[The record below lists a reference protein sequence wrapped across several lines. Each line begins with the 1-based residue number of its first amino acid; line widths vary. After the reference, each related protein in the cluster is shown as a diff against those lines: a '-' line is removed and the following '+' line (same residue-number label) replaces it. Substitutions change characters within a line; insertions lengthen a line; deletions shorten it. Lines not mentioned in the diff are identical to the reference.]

1 MTALRS
7 PAAFPIGCPSRQVV
21 AELAGIFEVTGDPL
35 LKNISDF
42 DLSPAAAMPGND

>member
-7 PAAFPIGCPSRQVV
+7 PAAFPIGCPSQ
-21 AELAGIFEVTGDPL
+21 LAGIFEVTGDPL

-42 DLSPAAAMPGND
+42 DLSPAGAMPGND